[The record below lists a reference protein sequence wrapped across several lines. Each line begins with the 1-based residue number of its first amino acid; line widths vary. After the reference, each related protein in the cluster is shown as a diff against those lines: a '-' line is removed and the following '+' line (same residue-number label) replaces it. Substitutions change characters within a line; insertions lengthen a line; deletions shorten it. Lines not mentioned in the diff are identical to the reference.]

1 MDAQHDGN
9 HRTDVGLIVNKQ
21 HAGHRS
27 LPDRSRS
34 SLR

>member
-9 HRTDVGLIVNKQ
+9 HRTNVSLIINDK

-27 LPDRSRS
+27 LPDRLCSN
-34 SLR
+34 LR